1 MGSLGGNKMFYIYCY
16 TNNFNN
22 KKYVGQTTYPARRR
36 GEHRYA
42 AFTKSSPEYN
52 LLFHKKLREYGEE
65 NFTFEILEEI
75 DTTDTDY
82 VDGRE
87 QFWIQQKESYI
98 KTGKGYNLT
107 LGGQQKGRHKLIEQ
121 SKINEVINLLEN
133 TNLIYKQIAEQTGV
147 SLKII
152 VNINR
157 GSYIGCPLRQYPI
170 RRLHKISQETK
181 DIIKELLE
189 TTTMTR
195 QEIAD
200 IMEVSLSTI
209 KRVKTSMKTS

>member
-1 MGSLGGNKMFYIYCY
+1 MFYIYCY

-36 GEHRYA
+36 SEHKSA
-42 AFTKSSPEYN
+42 ALTPDNPEYN
-52 LLFHKKLREYGEE
+52 FLFHKKLREYGVE

-82 VDGRE
+82 VDARE
-87 QFWIQQKESYI
+87 QFWIQEKESYV

-107 LGGQQKGRHKLIEQ
+107 LGGQQKGRHKTLEPNQ
-121 SKINEVINLLEN
+121 INEVIDLLEN
-133 TNLIYKQIAEQTGV
+133 TSLTYKQINEKTGR
-147 SLKII
+147 SLNNI

-157 GSYIGCPLRQYPI
+157 GSLAGCPSRQYPI
-170 RRLHKISQETK
+170 RRPHKISQETK

-189 TTTMTR
+189 TTSMTR

-200 IMEVSLSTI
+200 MTDVSLSTV
-209 KRVKTSMKTS
+209 KRVKASMKNS